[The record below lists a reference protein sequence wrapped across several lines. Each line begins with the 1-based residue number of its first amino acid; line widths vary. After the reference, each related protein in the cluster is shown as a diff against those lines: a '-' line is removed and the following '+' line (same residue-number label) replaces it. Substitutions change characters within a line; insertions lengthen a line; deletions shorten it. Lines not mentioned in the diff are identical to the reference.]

1 MEIVVLV
8 PVEIIGHLLLL
19 FSLFSFFTFFKV
31 SAYFFVI
38 LKRITTGINMY

>member
-8 PVEIIGHLLLL
+8 PVEIIGHLLSL
-19 FSLFSFFTFFKV
+19 FSLFSFSTFFKV
-31 SAYFFVI
+31 SVNFFVM